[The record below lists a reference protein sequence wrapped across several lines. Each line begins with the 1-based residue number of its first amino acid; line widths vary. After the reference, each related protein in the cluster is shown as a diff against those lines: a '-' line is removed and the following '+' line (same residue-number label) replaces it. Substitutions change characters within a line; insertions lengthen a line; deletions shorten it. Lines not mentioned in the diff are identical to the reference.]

1 MHVSS
6 TKVDHIS
13 LMYARICIVTFQ
25 VFVSGYFFYLLG
37 DKIKKG
43 HGQIQAKHHLCSCQA
58 PCPGI
63 DPILTLYIPNNW
75 LLTKPG
81 PRAYAII
88 QVHQPPTT

>member
-1 MHVSS
+1 MHVYS

-88 QVHQPPTT
+88 